1 MNPKRSLLRLFWCLP
16 AVFLFAQCDK
26 IPTFGGSGETTVDD
40 SGEQVRDIE
49 ATDFDSFTAIK
60 DKLVVVDFHAD
71 WCGPC
76 KTLGPKLKTIAAEFG
91 DDVVVGK
98 VNVDNAK
105 NLASRLGVTGIP
117 DVRLYR
123 NGSQV
128 DRFVG
133 DIPGTLIRSKFQAQ
147 VTLLEMAAKRAE
159 DPEAEQPAEEPIQR
173 MDKDWMPEGLQKR

>member
-1 MNPKRSLLRLFWCLP
+1 MNSKRILLCLCGLVP
-16 AVFLFAQCDK
+16 AVLLLVQCDK
-26 IPTFGGSGETTVDD
+26 IPKFGEAGGTTVND

-60 DKLVVVDFHAD
+60 GKLVVVDFHAD

-76 KTLGPKLKTIAAEFG
+76 KTLGPKLKTISAEFG

-98 VNVDNAK
+98 INVDDAK
-105 NLASRLGVTGIP
+105 NLASRLGVSGIP
-117 DVRLYR
+117 DVRLFR
-123 NGSQV
+123 DGSQV

-147 VTLLEMAAKRAE
+147 VTLLEMAEKRSE
-159 DPEAEQPAEEPIQR
+159 DPDAEAPAEEPIQR
-173 MDKDWMPEGLQKR
+173 MNKDWMPEGLEKR